1 MPLHHNVL
9 SPPPNPLEGLKIYNW
24 YRVPFFLMR
33 KIVPGSHRRKPHSKY
48 TAFFISGQ
56 HFYQLVASKAL
67 YHNDKMTWK
76 HFPLSPGPSYYVK
89 LNLWKIKTFVFH
101 EHVMLFYCVN
111 DIQVDLHAMSVIIA
125 LWWWFCPCRVGGAV
139 WFHTAWWLHTP
150 PPMRKYIIDIII
162 KNEAYFNVLK
172 QGSTLFECNI
182 FFTNNQIMS

>member
-111 DIQVDLHAMSVIIA
+111 DIQVDLHAMSVNTIVALLRGPGVSYTAMRIA
-125 LWWWFCPCRVGGAV
+125 DCQEGFPCELLD
-139 WFHTAWWLHTP
+139 FHRILGVLCILKWSLQVFHEFLNRAFNTI
-150 PPMRKYIIDIII
+150 YI
-162 KNEAYFNVLK
+162 
-172 QGSTLFECNI
+172 
-182 FFTNNQIMS
+182 